1 MAGRYATAL
10 FDLAREEKAIDA
22 VKADLERFDALV
34 AESAD
39 LNRLVRSPVF
49 PPSSSCRRS
58 PRCSSAPGSAGL
70 RRNS

>member
-34 AESAD
+34 AEKIGRA
-39 LNRLVRSPVF
+39 
-49 PPSSSCRRS
+49 SCRERV
-58 PRCSSAPGSAGL
+58 
-70 RRNS
+70 